1 MSRQN
6 RDLSKHGLRFI
17 ENAQLSQN
25 CCPVIIDFLPRQ
37 IVIGVEGI
45 YTAKGELDPSPRRLK
60 STPPAE
66 VCAANQDFNENGVFC
81 DMLTLWVLSLSPRS
95 RLKPHRTKR
104 LVRNDECTEHGL
116 ELGMGV

>member
-6 RDLSKHGLRFI
+6 RDLFKR
-17 ENAQLSQN
+17 
-25 CCPVIIDFLPRQ
+25 R

-45 YTAKGELDPSPRRLK
+45 HTAERELDPSPRRLK
-60 STPPAE
+60 ATPRAA

-81 DMLTLWVLSLSPRS
+81 DMLTLRVLSLSPRS